1 MEDGVDSSRYSRMNF
16 LFFFAFAFCFAAE
29 WGVVFYLFLAV
40 KDRALPTYLT
50 YVMTTNQHIY
60 PSSTHSRQFFYHP
73 RFFVYIH
80 CADSFSGFLPLSTK
94 KMWKLS
100 FVQVWR
106 PNSLLMRMFSTKS
119 FFLLLIYY
127 LFFLLLRSREK

>member
-1 MEDGVDSSRYSRMNF
+1 MGGF
-16 LFFFAFAFCFAAE
+16 I
-29 WGVVFYLFLAV
+29 YLFISGCENRTLAY
-40 KDRALPTYLT
+40 LPHLRGDHQPAHLSLCDTFEA
-50 YVMTTNQHIY
+50 
-60 PSSTHSRQFFYHP
+60 FFYHA

-80 CADSFSGFLPLSTK
+80 CADFFSHSPRK

-127 LFFLLLRSREK
+127 LFFLLLRTREK

>member
-1 MEDGVDSSRYSRMNF
+1 MVFEDGFCF
-16 LFFFAFAFCFAAE
+16 LLFAFCFAAE
-29 WGVVFYLFLAV
+29 WGGFFLFVSGCEGPSLAYLSHLCDDHQPA
-40 KDRALPTYLT
+40 
-50 YVMTTNQHIY
+50 HI
-60 PSSTHSRQFFYHP
+60 SLSDTFKAFFDHS

-80 CADSFSGFLPLSTK
+80 CADSRVFSLSPLPTK

-119 FFLLLIYY
+119 FFLLLIYT
-127 LFFLLLRSREK
+127 LFFFRLRTREN